1 MKTLSFIGT
10 GNMGGALL
18 AAAARGMETGSICIT
33 DRDAAKAAAQAEAYG
48 CRLAEDNTAAAAAG
62 DYVML
67 CVKPQVMPAVAREL
81 APILKSARQA
91 GRRQVIVT
99 IAAGITMESLAR
111 MLDAEGEALPVIRLL
126 PNTPAAVGEGL
137 TLLSCRNVSQEETDE
152 FCAMLAASGSIVPI
166 EEHFID
172 AAGVLNGCAPAF
184 VYLFIEAMADGGVAA
199 GLPRAQAQ
207 QFAAQAV
214 KGAAAMVLQTGK
226 HPGQLKD
233 EVCSP
238 GGSTIVGVET
248 LEKSAFRSTA
258 MEAVLA
264 ACAKMSDLGRQK

>member
-99 IAAGITMESLAR
+99 IAPGKTLEWLEAEFGKPLKIIRTM
-111 MLDAEGEALPVIRLL
+111 
-126 PNTPAAVGEGL
+126 PNTPAMVGEGITAVCPNEQVRPEML
-137 TLLSCRNVSQEETDE
+137 DMALEVLGCCGKTEVVPEYLLDAVV
-152 FCAMLAASGSIVPI
+152 AVSGS
-166 EEHFID
+166 
-172 AAGVLNGCAPAF
+172 APAYVF
-184 VYLFIEAMADGGVAA
+184 LFIEAMADAAVAE
-199 GLPRAQAQ
+199 GMPRNQAYS
-207 QFAAQAV
+207 FAAQAV
-214 KGAAAMVLQTGK
+214 LGSAKMVLDTGK
-226 HPGQLKD
+226 HPGELKD
-233 EVCSP
+233 MVCSP
-238 GGSTIVGVET
+238 GGTTIEAVQVLEET
-248 LEKSAFRSTA
+248 GFRSSVMQAMRACAEKSRSI
-258 MEAVLA
+258 
-264 ACAKMSDLGRQK
+264 